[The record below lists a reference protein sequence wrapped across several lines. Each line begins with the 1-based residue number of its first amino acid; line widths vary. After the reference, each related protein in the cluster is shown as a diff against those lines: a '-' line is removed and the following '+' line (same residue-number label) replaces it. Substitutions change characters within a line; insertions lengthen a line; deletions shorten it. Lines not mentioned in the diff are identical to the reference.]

1 MTAVP
6 TDAAASAYSKVM
18 SYVDKETCV
27 VLKSE
32 SYETGD
38 RLRKVLTARTE
49 QMFEEKGIHV
59 PSEATMNDVRDTTHT
74 VVVVEDL
81 EVDGEVDSRS
91 FEVSALGRHC
101 R

>member
-1 MTAVP
+1 
-6 TDAAASAYSKVM
+6 M

-32 SYETGD
+32 SYEAGD
-38 RLRKVLTARTE
+38 RLRKVLTAKTE
-49 QMFEEKGIHV
+49 QMFEENGVHA
-59 PSEATMNDVRDTTHT
+59 PSEVEMNDVRDQTRT
-74 VVVVEDL
+74 VVAIEDL

-91 FEVSALGRHC
+91 FEVSELGRHC